1 MMGLCPD
8 KSHCKLKILSKKKKN
23 APKGLEMMVH
33 ACNPWGGLRPAWG
46 WWFMFVILAIQEAE
60 VEGLRCSTSLGKSM
74 SPYLKKKL
82 KAKGLGM

>member
-1 MMGLCPD
+1 
-8 KSHCKLKILSKKKKN
+8 
-23 APKGLEMMVH
+23 
-33 ACNPWGGLRPAWG
+33 
-46 WWFMFVILAIQEAE
+46 MFVILAIQEAE